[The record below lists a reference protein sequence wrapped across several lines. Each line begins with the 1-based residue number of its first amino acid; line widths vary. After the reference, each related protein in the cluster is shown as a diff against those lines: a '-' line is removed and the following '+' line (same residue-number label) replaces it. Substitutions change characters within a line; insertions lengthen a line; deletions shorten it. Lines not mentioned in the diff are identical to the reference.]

1 MIKRNW
7 TTFEGRAYGR
17 NLSEQIRVT
26 LNHRYV
32 FYLNKA
38 AYEVL
43 GTPAAVEIERYD
55 GDRRIIGLAPTD
67 TRHRNAFLLKQHTVG
82 NYRKINASAFCKH
95 FRMRIEGTNL
105 FDAADFTPEGI
116 LELPMDSMITI
127 GRGAR

>member
-1 MIKRNW
+1 M
-7 TTFEGRAYGR
+7 
-17 NLSEQIRVT
+17 T

-38 AYEVL
+38 AFDVL
-43 GTPAAVEIERYD
+43 DRPAAVELLYD
-55 GDRRIIGLAPTD
+55 GNRRIIGLKPTD
-67 TRHRNAFLLKQHTVG
+67 ARMKNAFLLKQHTVG

-95 FRMRIEGTNL
+95 FRLRVEGTNL